1 MDITTVLFLICLLC
15 LSALFSA
22 SETALTAANKIR
34 LKNQAEDGNK
44 KARGALK
51 LVSKYDD
58 TLSALLITNNIV
70 NILTAS
76 LTTVLFTAL
85 VGASG
90 VGIAT
95 AVTTVFVIIFGEV
108 LPKTYANDNADA
120 LLKSVQGFLRILIV
134 VLKPLIVILSVIK
147 KSIIRKGDS
156 PENPT
161 VTEQELI
168 SIIDEIEDEGVLKEE
183 EADLVQNAIEFND
196 IQAGEIITPRVDIVA
211 IDKNMAE
218 RQILDLFLEY
228 NYSRMPVYDGTIDNI
243 IGFISQKD
251 FSALIIRGD
260 EYSIEGVMK
269 PCMYVPHT
277 NKIIDV
283 MKLMQKDKVHM
294 VVVTDEYG
302 GTMGIITLEDILE
315 ELVGEI
321 WDEHDEE
328 KQLITKIDDTTYD
341 VLGDTPM
348 DDIYETL
355 LGTQNREDSDAIT
368 VAGYLMD
375 KLNRI
380 PGPGDVFGD
389 EDMYYTVTRVGENR
403 IKKVRIKV
411 LTRD

>member
-1 MDITTVLFLICLLC
+1 M
-15 LSALFSA
+15 
-22 SETALTAANKIR
+22 
-34 LKNQAEDGNK
+34 
-44 KARGALK
+44 
-51 LVSKYDD
+51 
-58 TLSALLITNNIV
+58 
-70 NILTAS
+70 
-76 LTTVLFTAL
+76 
-85 VGASG
+85 
-90 VGIAT
+90 
-95 AVTTVFVIIFGEV
+95 
-108 LPKTYANDNADA
+108 PKTYANDNADE

>member
-211 IDKNMAE
+211 IDKTMAE

>member
-147 KSIIRKGDS
+147 KSIIRNGDS